1 MLVEMFLVASV
12 VVYVIAMAIFYRGG
26 ILESLFGIGVGV
38 FLIYAICYLHGVL
51 PGMGPF
57 TNC

>member
-1 MLVEMFLVASV
+1 MLVEMLLVASV
-12 VVYVIAMAIFYRGG
+12 AVYIIAMAIFYRGG
-26 ILESLFGIGVGV
+26 FLQSLLGIGVGAC
-38 FLIYAICYLHGVL
+38 LIYAVCYLHGIL